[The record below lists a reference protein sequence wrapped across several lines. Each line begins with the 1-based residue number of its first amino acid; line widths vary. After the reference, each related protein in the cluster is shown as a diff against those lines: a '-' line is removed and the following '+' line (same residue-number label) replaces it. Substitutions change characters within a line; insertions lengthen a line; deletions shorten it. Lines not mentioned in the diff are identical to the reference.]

1 MRLLRQLARR
11 KLRTAL
17 TILGITIGIWALVV
31 FSSMANKINALVEG
45 GSQYFAGKVLVFDAS
60 SLGVAIGTA
69 PMKLEAAD
77 QIRELDGVAAST
89 PQVQLVYD
97 PEGGGVFGGAETL
110 LGSLAGAD
118 KGLETFPITAVQG
131 RLITLEDEGSTVVV
145 LGSDLARKEKAAV
158 GTKLKIR
165 GVEFEVVGILEPTL
179 TAPDS
184 TAFMPLEASQR
195 LFHASLPAPIQ
206 EAISADQLIDQV
218 VVYPEKGVSESD
230 LAARIETSVDNV
242 STLTG
247 AEFDEQVGSAT
258 AIFNAIIIGVAII
271 SLVVGGLSVINTMA
285 MSVAERT
292 REIGIKR
299 AIGGSRGR
307 IIRELVVEAGVIG
320 FIGGLVGLGLGALVV
335 VLGNEIGRD
344 SGTVLFDLT
353 PGTAI
358 FAVAFSTILGIVAG
372 VIPAWSAARL
382 DPVEALRYE

>member
-1 MRLLRQLARR
+1 
-11 KLRTAL
+11 
-17 TILGITIGIWALVV
+17 
-31 FSSMANKINALVEG
+31 
-45 GSQYFAGKVLVFDAS
+45 
-60 SLGVAIGTA
+60 
-69 PMKLEAAD
+69 
-77 QIRELDGVAAST
+77 
-89 PQVQLVYD
+89 
-97 PEGGGVFGGAETL
+97 
-110 LGSLAGAD
+110 
-118 KGLETFPITAVQG
+118 
-131 RLITLEDEGSTVVV
+131 V
-145 LGSDLARKEKAAV
+145 LGSDLARKEKASV

-206 EAISADQLIDQV
+206 EAIAADQLIDQV
-218 VVYPEKGVSESD
+218 VVYPEKGVSESH

-242 STLTG
+242 TTLTG